1 MGVKVSRSTGETLRG
16 DHVFREIFYQ
26 SILRTG
32 GGGGG
37 GGGGAGQAQVSL
49 FSAVFDRHA
58 WSESSQQ

>member
-32 GGGGG
+32 GGSG

-58 WSESSQQ
+58 RSESSQQ